1 MERSNNLVLNI
12 IITLAGQSRRFFNKG
27 YKKPKYFLPIGNS
40 TIIDNV
46 LRQFDDRDTF
56 HLIFSKSQVMKNK
69 KDILNLNKQKKKII
83 SYVIDDHN
91 LGPVQSVLRAN
102 IKYFEGGFIVAYNDF
117 LVDWDY
123 KKFKRLI
130 FGYDGAIVSFSNFQP
145 SMHTGTLY
153 CYLKVRSNEIVNLRE
168 KKSYTNNPENEVAS
182 AGIYYFDDL
191 KKFEF
196 YAKKIIKNK
205 KNLINNEAYIS
216 QVFIPMLKEKKKIL
230 DFRCSNFISL
240 GTPKD
245 YELFLYWKNYFQNN
259 ELI

>member
-1 MERSNNLVLNI
+1 
-12 IITLAGQSRRFFNKG
+12 
-27 YKKPKYFLPIGNS
+27 
-40 TIIDNV
+40 
-46 LRQFDDRDTF
+46 
-56 HLIFSKSQVMKNK
+56 
-69 KDILNLNKQKKKII
+69 
-83 SYVIDDHN
+83 
-91 LGPVQSVLRAN
+91 
-102 IKYFEGGFIVAYNDF
+102 
-117 LVDWDY
+117 
-123 KKFKRLI
+123 
-130 FGYDGAIVSFSNFQP
+130 
-145 SMHTGTLY
+145 MHTGTLY

-259 ELI
+259 ELT